1 MKTRRLS
8 WLFLLRICCVSLSI
22 HMFVDSSQCPGDQQ
36 SLLLHLKTTL
46 TFDPATSQKLV
57 NWNNGSDYCSWEGVS
72 CKEGCVSNLDL
83 SFESITG
90 GLDNSSSLFRLK
102 SIDHLNLAYNN
113 FKYTQIPSEFKQL
126 TGLSN
131 LNLSNAGFAGQ
142 VPIEISHLTR
152 LVTLDLS
159 TFYFPGTPSL
169 NLENPKLN
177 VLLANFSELVELY
190 LDGVNISAQGT
201 EWCQAISSSLPKL
214 RVLSLSACSLSGPI
228 DSSLLKL
235 QSLSVIRLDYNDFSI
250 QVPEFFSKFPNL
262 TSLHLSYSCPYGT
275 CSGLYGTFPEKIFQ
289 VPTLQTIDLS
299 GNQQLQGSLP
309 EFPKNACLRSL
320 VLSGAN
326 FSGQL
331 LPNSIGN
338 LKMLSDIDISG
349 CNFTGSIPRSIVD
362 LHQLVYF
369 DLSSNK
375 FNGSIPSFSMAKNLT
390 LIDLSY
396 NQLTGQI
403 NSTHWENLTNL
414 MNLHLG
420 SNQLDGTIP
429 PSLFSLPLLQKL
441 QISNNHFSGHLPKF
455 SNVSSYLLDTLDL
468 SYNKLE
474 GSIPMSILRFRGL
487 KILLLSSNNFTG
499 SFLLNDIQHLRNLSS
514 LDLSFNSLSIN
525 YNDTNSS
532 HSSFPKITNLKLAS
546 GNLRRIPGFLRN
558 QSTLSTLD
566 LSQNQIHGE
575 IPNWIWRLSNLVQ
588 LNLSCNSLVT
598 LEGPFLNLPSYLLVL
613 DLHSNQLQGPIPM
626 LPPSASYLDY
636 SGNNF
641 SSSIPADIGD
651 FLMSTVFFSLASNN
665 FHGIIPESVCK
676 ATSLQ
681 VLDLSNNSLSGMIPQ
696 CLTARGR
703 PIGVLNLRTNNL
715 TGAIPDKFPRDCSLK
730 TLDMNGNQVG
740 GRFPESLGNCKLL
753 EVLNLGNNQISGT
766 FPCSLIKMPRLR
778 VLVLRS
784 NKFYGRIGCPKT
796 YGSWPM
802 LQIIDLAHNNFS
814 GQILG
819 RCLKTWQAM
828 MADEGAGLSQLNH
841 IQFQVLYFSQIYYN
855 DKVFVTTKGLE
866 MELVRILTIF
876 TSIDFSGNKFTGSIP
891 VEMGELKSLYVL
903 NLSSNALT
911 GEIPSSLGNL
921 RHVESLDLSNNSL
934 SGKIPSQLTKLT
946 FLSFLNLSNNELTGR
961 IPTSTQFSTFPAA
974 SFTGNEGLWGPP
986 LTGYIPSGLPLP
998 PPPPKKGHSNPQP
1011 EIDFELI
1018 SAEIGFIF
1026 GLGAFIG
1033 PLVFCKRWRI
1043 WYYKT
1048 VENIFFK
1055 IFPRLDKSSGYRGR
1069 PNKKPSDHIDELI
1082 LFIEDS
1088 GCPSL
1093 RETRV
1098 VGGKTHGT
1106 IFLTV

>member
-1 MKTRRLS
+1 MDVCLRVSIEKILACSASFFSELSMRIPLFS
-8 WLFLLRICCVSLSI
+8 WLFLIPLYYFSLSI
-22 HMFVDSSQCPGDQQ
+22 NIFLVSGQCPRDQQ
-36 SLLLHLKTTL
+36 SLLLQLKNSL
-46 TFDPATSQKLV
+46 VFDPAASKKLV
-57 NWNNGSDYCSWEGVS
+57 KWKNGSDYCSWEGVS
-72 CKEGCVSNLDL
+72 CKKGCVSNLDL
-83 SFESITG
+83 SSEAISG
-90 GLDNSSSLFRLK
+90 GLDNSSSLFGLQ
-102 SIDHLNLAYNN
+102 SIENLNLAYNN
-113 FKYTQIPSEFKQL
+113 FKCTQIPSEFKQL
-126 TGLSN
+126 TRLSN

-159 TFYFPGTPSL
+159 TFYFSGAPL
-169 NLENPKLN
+169 LKLEKPNLN
-177 VLLANFSELVELY
+177 VLIRNFSELVELY
-190 LDGVNISAQGT
+190 LDSVNISAQGT

-214 RVLSLSACSLSGPI
+214 RALSLSNCNLSGPI

-235 QSLSVIRLDYNDFSI
+235 HSLSVIRLDYNDFCI
-250 QVPEFFSKFPNL
+250 QVPEFFSKFLNL
-262 TSLHLSYSCPYGT
+262 TSLHLRRSGLYGT
-275 CSGLYGTFPEKIFQ
+275 GSGLYGTFPEKIFQ

-299 GNQQLQGSLP
+299 GNKQLQGSLP
-309 EFPKNACLRSL
+309 EFPKNASLRSL

-326 FSGQL
+326 FSGL

-338 LKMLSDIDISG
+338 LKMLSSIYISG
-349 CNFTGSIPRSIVD
+349 CSFTGSIPKSIED

-375 FNGSIPSFSMAKNLT
+375 FNDSIPSFSMAKNLT
-390 LIDLSY
+390 LIDLSC

-420 SNQLDGTIP
+420 SNHLDGTIP

-455 SNVSSYLLDTLDL
+455 SNISSYLLDTLDL

-641 SSSIPADIGD
+641 SSSIPADNGD

-696 CLTARGR
+696 CLAARGR
-703 PIGVLNLRTNNL
+703 PIGVLNLRTNL

-784 NKFYGRIGCPKT
+784 NKFYGRIGCPKAN
-796 YGSWPM
+796 GSWPM

-866 MELVRILTIF
+866 MELVKILTIF

-998 PPPPKKGHSNPQP
+998 PPPPKKGHSNAQP

-1069 PNKKPSDHIDELI
+1069 RLH
-1082 LFIEDS
+1082 
-1088 GCPSL
+1088 
-1093 RETRV
+1093 
-1098 VGGKTHGT
+1098 
-1106 IFLTV
+1106 